1 MTTLRAMSHPDRD
14 DITAKEMQM
23 YTVMEEEIFLSPE
36 SVISNVLA
44 EHEVGGPEIDFEEDA
59 APVDWDDTP
68 AFA

>member
-1 MTTLRAMSHPDRD
+1 MSQPSERD
-14 DITAKEMQM
+14 ANAKETAM

-36 SVISNVLA
+36 SVISGVLA

-59 APVDWDDTP
+59 VAADWHDAP